1 LDWLQR
7 QQFPLSRHRTPE
19 QIAGRFP
26 MVSSLLGSLTVH
38 DKRAVPS
45 IRSPIWRG
53 VKADLQQNLG
63 PAFNDT

>member
-1 LDWLQR
+1 
-7 QQFPLSRHRTPE
+7 
-19 QIAGRFP
+19 